1 MAIEI
6 LMLVLCIIVVGCQA
20 GILIWFL
27 RRIKNLTEHH
37 D

>member
-6 LMLVLCIIVVGCQA
+6 LMLVLCIIVVGSQA

-27 RRIKNLTEHH
+27 RRIKQLTEHH